1 MSTRFWQRPF
11 FVLLCGALIV
21 FISLGIRNSFGLF
34 MRPLSLDMGWG
45 REALSLALATQ
56 ALLIGAAAPFA
67 GMLADRW
74 GTPRVM
80 MLGGAT
86 FALGVFLMAQS
97 TTPTGIFA
105 AGGLLG
111 GVGLGACGL
120 PLILAAVAQVA
131 PESKRSLW
139 LGIVAAGGVG
149 GQLVLIPMSQFLLS
163 SYNWTF
169 GLTVLALMAVVIIP
183 LAYATSGA
191 ITPYSGKDTKIGL
204 GAALKE
210 AALHRGFWLLTLG
223 FFVCGFQ
230 VQFMSVHLPAFVADQ
245 GLGAKLGAYVLM
257 LIAVCNMVSAPVF
270 GYLGGLYSKK
280 NLLSGIYLGRAVV
293 IYLFI
298 SLPVTTASVISF
310 TVALGMLWLCTIP
323 LTVGLVAQMFGV
335 RYMGVLYGIT
345 FFSHQVGSFSGVWL
359 GGRMFDATGSYATIW
374 WVLIVAGVIASLLHM
389 PINEQP
395 IQRFVDERP

>member
-1 MSTRFWQRPF
+1 
-11 FVLLCGALIV
+11 
-21 FISLGIRNSFGLF
+21 
-34 MRPLSLDMGWG
+34 
-45 REALSLALATQ
+45 
-56 ALLIGAAAPFA
+56 
-67 GMLADRW
+67 
-74 GTPRVM
+74 
-80 MLGGAT
+80 
-86 FALGVFLMAQS
+86 
-97 TTPTGIFA
+97 
-105 AGGLLG
+105 
-111 GVGLGACGL
+111 
-120 PLILAAVAQVA
+120 
-131 PESKRSLW
+131 
-139 LGIVAAGGVG
+139 
-149 GQLVLIPMSQFLLS
+149 
-163 SYNWTF
+163 
-169 GLTVLALMAVVIIP
+169 
-183 LAYATSGA
+183 
-191 ITPYSGKDTKIGL
+191 
-204 GAALKE
+204 
-210 AALHRGFWLLTLG
+210 
-223 FFVCGFQ
+223 
-230 VQFMSVHLPAFVADQ
+230 
-245 GLGAKLGAYVLM
+245 
-257 LIAVCNMVSAPVF
+257 MVSAPVF